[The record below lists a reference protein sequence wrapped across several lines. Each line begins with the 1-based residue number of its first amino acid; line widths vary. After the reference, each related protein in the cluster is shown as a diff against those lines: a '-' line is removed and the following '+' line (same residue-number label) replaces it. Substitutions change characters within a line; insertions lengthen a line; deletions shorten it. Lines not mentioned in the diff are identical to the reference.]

1 MLHFCFNINEKIM
14 LTVFSKKIHHIVSGT
29 QFLLMFCFSFLTVIA
44 NGEALVYTVMK
55 GDDNVGEFRIDRKKI
70 NDITEYTSQSV
81 VKVNMLVTIKVTD
94 KMKVSYNGNRMEKA
108 ELHRTLNGLVRVN
121 NLAIW
126 NGSSYHMTNKDK
138 DVTTLRH
145 LIHYSTASLYFL
157 EPSNIPSVF
166 SENFQKMIAVKF
178 NGNRK
183 YTLELP
189 NGNKTSYTYA
199 NGVCTLVEAET
210 DWADIR
216 FVLSKRIP

>member
-1 MLHFCFNINEKIM
+1 M
-14 LTVFSKKIHHIVSGT
+14 LTAFSKNTHRFVIGT
-29 QFLLMFCFSFLTVIA
+29 QFLLILCFSLVSIYA
-44 NGEALVYTVMK
+44 NSEALVYTVMK
-55 GDDNVGEFRIDRKKI
+55 GDKNVGEFRIDRKTV
-70 NDITEYTSQSV
+70 NNVTEYSSQSV

-94 KMKVSYNGNRMEKA
+94 KMKVSYNGNRMERA

-121 NLAIW
+121 NLATW
-126 NGSSYHMTNKDK
+126 NGSSYHMINKDK

-145 LIHYSTASLYFL
+145 LIHYSTATLYYL

-166 SENFQKMIAVKF
+166 SENFQKMIAVKSV
-178 NGNRK
+178 GNRK

>member
-1 MLHFCFNINEKIM
+1 M
-14 LTVFSKKIHHIVSGT
+14 LTAFSKYIHRFVNGT
-29 QFLLMFCFSFLTVIA
+29 QFLLILFFSLLSIVA
-44 NGEALVYTVMK
+44 QGEALVYTVMK
-55 GDDNVGEFRIDRKKI
+55 GDKNVGEFRIDRKSV
-70 NDITEYTSQSV
+70 NNITEYSSQSV

-94 KMKVSYNGNRMEKA
+94 KMKVSYNGNRMERA

-121 NLAIW
+121 NLATW
-126 NGSSYHMTNKDK
+126 NGSSYHMTNKDN

-145 LIHYSTASLYFL
+145 LIHYSTASLYYL

-166 SENFQKMIAVKF
+166 SENFQKMIAVKSV
-178 NGNRK
+178 GNRK

>member
-1 MLHFCFNINEKIM
+1 M
-14 LTVFSKKIHHIVSGT
+14 LTVFSKNTHSFARGT
-29 QFLLMFCFSFLTVIA
+29 QFLFILGFSLFSIA
-44 NGEALVYTVMK
+44 AHCEALIYTVMK
-55 GDDNVGEFRIDRKKI
+55 GDNNVGEFRIDRRTV
-70 NDITEYTSQSV
+70 NNITEYSSQSV

-94 KMKVSYNGNRMEKA
+94 KMKVSYNGNRMERA

-121 NLAIW
+121 NLATW
-126 NGSSYHMTNKDK
+126 NGTAYHMTNKDK

-145 LIHYSTASLYFL
+145 LIHYSTASLYYL

-166 SENFQKMIAVKF
+166 SENFQKMIAVKSV
-178 NGNRK
+178 GNRK

-216 FVLSKRIP
+216 FVLNKRIP